1 MRESRHDRPARHH
14 PAAGGR
20 HVAATLEGYRILDL
34 TIWQQGTYATAMLA
48 DMGADVIKIE
58 SYSNPDPGRGL
69 RIPDGRQA
77 YFHSL
82 NRGKRSILL
91 DLKNEA
97 GQEAF
102 WRLVK
107 TADVFHNNMRYG
119 VMERLGVT
127 FEKLQEV
134 NPGCILSN
142 ASGWGHLGP
151 DAYDGAMDT
160 LAQARGGFM
169 SVTGEGEDGMPQM
182 AGFPQADHVGALV
195 SGYSIVLALLHRERT
210 GEAQEVNTSLYGS
223 QINIQSFNI
232 TASMWSGERRTR
244 LHHNERPPTWNHYQ
258 AGDGKWFMIGALPPD
273 KWWAEFC
280 DVMGLPELCEGE
292 FATHALR
299 SKRNREV
306 IRRMDE
312 VFLTRTRDE
321 WVAAFQARNLLVQ
334 PIMDYDEIA
343 ADPQAWANDYLVKVP
358 DETGKE
364 WPMVG
369 SPVNLS
375 KSPAQIRRQA
385 PEFGEHTESVLLE
398 AGYSRTRSRASVR
411 RARSGAPKA

>member
-1 MRESRHDRPARHH
+1 MTKLP
-14 PAAGGR
+14 
-20 HVAATLEGYRILDL
+20 LEGYRILDL

-280 DVMGLPELCEGE
+280 DVMGLPELAQGD
-292 FATHALR
+292 FANVLTR
-299 SKRNREV
+299 TPRNKEV
-306 IRRMDE
+306 IAKMDA
-312 VFLTRTRDE
+312 VFQTKTRDE

-343 ADPQAWANDYLVKVP
+343 ADPQAWANDYLVNFEDPEMGTVP
-358 DETGKE
+358 V
-364 WPMVG
+364 VG
-369 SPVNLS
+369 SPVHLS
-375 KSPAQIRRQA
+375 KTPARIERLG
-385 PEFGEHTESVLLE
+385 PEFGAHTEEVLLE
-398 AGYSRTRSRASVR
+398 
-411 RARSGAPKA
+411 SGFTWEESSDLQQRGAFGFPPA

>member
-1 MRESRHDRPARHH
+1 MSQLP
-14 PAAGGR
+14 
-20 HVAATLEGYRILDL
+20 LEGYRILDL
-34 TIWQQGTYATAMLA
+34 SIWQQGTYATAMLA

-69 RIPDGRQA
+69 KIPDGRSA
-77 YFHSL
+77 YFHAL

-91 DLKNEA
+91 DLKSEG
-97 GQEAF
+97 GQEVF

-127 FEKLQEV
+127 FERIQEV
-134 NPGCILSN
+134 NPACILSN
-142 ASGWGHLGP
+142 ATGWGHLGP

-169 SVTGEGEDGMPQM
+169 SVTGEGEDGMPMM

-223 QINIQSFNI
+223 QINIQSFNL
-232 TASMWSGERRTR
+232 TSSMWSGERRTR
-244 LHHNERPPTWNHYQ
+244 LYHNERPPTWNHYQ

-280 DVMGLPELCEGE
+280 DVMGLPELAEGE
-292 FATHALR
+292 YANVLTRTPHN
-299 SKRNREV
+299 KEV
-306 IRRMDE
+306 IAKMDA
-312 VFLTRTRDE
+312 VFLTKTRDE
-321 WVAAFQARNLLVQ
+321 WVEAFQARNLLVQ

-343 ADPQAWANDYLVKVP
+343 ADPQAWANDYLLRIPDGEGNEVP
-358 DETGKE
+358 V
-364 WPMVG
+364 VG
-369 SPVNLS
+369 SPVHLS
-375 KSPAQIRRQA
+375 KTPARIDRLA
-385 PEFGEHTESVLLE
+385 PEFGQHTEEVLLE
-398 AGYSRTRSRASVR
+398 
-411 RARSGAPKA
+411 SGFEWDEIAALQERGAFGHPPD